1 MLHRNP
7 ALCTHFIHPWIN
19 LLFQSEV
26 LITTSRSDISQ
37 FVEIALLILS
47 LEIYKIIKEVLG
59 NFPKDGVSKAYSQ
72 ISNDAMGSFKNSQKS
87 VECH

>member
-1 MLHRNP
+1 MMMMMMMSYIMKADADDGSMTPSRNDWRYT
-7 ALCTHFIHPWIN
+7 LWSV
-19 LLFQSEV
+19 QS
-26 LITTSRSDISQ
+26 SPGRS
-37 FVEIALLILS
+37 FLILS

>member
-47 LEIYKIIKEVLG
+47 LEISKIIKEVLE
-59 NFPKDGVSKAYSQ
+59 NFPKDGLSKASEKAYSPK
-72 ISNDAMGSFKNSQKS
+72 FKTNPD
-87 VECH
+87 